1 MTEPPNWTA
10 EQLAQDAEK
19 ARALFRASRL
29 REPLDLYSRFFETFA
44 PVVAD
49 LVDRLPAL
57 ASEPVDV
64 DVVAD
69 LVGDENL
76 LTAFRYLAAPPVS
89 DDDLKTLADTTLSA
103 ATLRSDM
110 HQARRVRDTLL
121 HIIDPHRFPW
131 IAQGRVATGA
141 ERRVAVVAT
150 TALIAVRKVETSRR
164 SNARKLQENG
174 VKELLRREG
183 FAEVRARDIRTL
195 SESPPPLSY
204 CGECKLGDTRA
215 DLIVRLADDRLAA
228 IECKVSNSA
237 VNSFKRINHET
248 VSKAR
253 AWVEAFGRRQVL
265 PIAVIGGVF
274 KPANLETAQAE
285 GLALIW
291 SHRLDDL
298 AEFVQAQPSVS

>member
-10 EQLAQDAEK
+10 AQLAQDAER
-19 ARALFRASRL
+19 ARALFRASR
-29 REPLDLYSRFFETFA
+29 
-44 PVVAD
+44 
-49 LVDRLPAL
+49 
-57 ASEPVDV
+57 
-64 DVVAD
+64 
-69 LVGDENL
+69 
-76 LTAFRYLAAPPVS
+76 
-89 DDDLKTLADTTLSA
+89 
-103 ATLRSDM
+103 
-110 HQARRVRDTLL
+110 
-121 HIIDPHRFPW
+121 
-131 IAQGRVATGA
+131 
-141 ERRVAVVAT
+141 
-150 TALIAVRKVETSRR
+150 
-164 SNARKLQENG
+164 LQENG
-174 VKELLRREG
+174 VKELLRRAG
-183 FAEVRARDIRTL
+183 FAEVRARDIRIL

-253 AWVEAFGRRQVL
+253 AWMEAFGRRQVL
-265 PIAVIGGVF
+265 SIAVIGGVF

-285 GLALIW
+285 GLALMW

>member
-1 MTEPPNWTA
+1 M
-10 EQLAQDAEK
+10 
-19 ARALFRASRL
+19 FRAERL
-29 REPLDLYSRFFETFA
+29 QEPLDLYSRFFETFA
-44 PVVAD
+44 PIVAD
-49 LVDRLPAL
+49 LVDRLPVL
-57 ASEPVDV
+57 ASEPIDV
-64 DVVAD
+64 DAVAD
-69 LVGDENL
+69 LVRDENQ

-103 ATLRSDM
+103 TTLLGDT
-110 HQARRVRDTLL
+110 HQARRIRDTLL
-121 HIIDPHRFPW
+121 QIIDPHRFPW
-131 IAQGRVATGA
+131 IGQGRVATGL

-150 TALIAVRKVETSRR
+150 AALIAVRKVETSRR

-174 VKELLRREG
+174 VKELLQREG
-183 FAEVRARDIRTL
+183 FTEVRARDIRIL
-195 SESPPPLSY
+195 NEAPPPLSY

-215 DLIVRLADDRLAA
+215 DLIVRLADARLAA

-237 VNSFKRINHET
+237 VNSFKRVNHET

-274 KPANLETAQAE
+274 KPANLETAQGE
-285 GLALIW
+285 GLALVW

-298 AEFVQAQPSVS
+298 AKFVQATG

>member
-10 EQLAQDAEK
+10 AQLAQDAERAK
-19 ARALFRASRL
+19 ALFRAERL
-29 REPLDLYSRFFETFA
+29 QEPLDLYSRFFETFE
-44 PVVAD
+44 PIVAD
-49 LVDRLPAL
+49 LVDRLPVL
-57 ASEPVDV
+57 ASEPIDV
-64 DVVAD
+64 DAVAD
-69 LVGDENL
+69 LVRDENQ

-103 ATLRSDM
+103 TTLLGDT
-110 HQARRVRDTLL
+110 HQARRIRDTLL
-121 HIIDPHRFPW
+121 QIIDPHRFPW
-131 IAQGRVATGA
+131 IGQGRVATGL

-150 TALIAVRKVETSRR
+150 AALIAVRKVETSRR

-174 VKELLRREG
+174 VKELLQREG
-183 FAEVRARDIRTL
+183 FTEVRARDIRIL
-195 SESPPPLSY
+195 NEAPPPLSY

-215 DLIVRLADDRLAA
+215 DLIVRLADARLAA

-237 VNSFKRINHET
+237 VNSFKRVNHET

-274 KPANLETAQAE
+274 KPANLETAQGE
-285 GLALIW
+285 GLALVW

-298 AEFVQAQPSVS
+298 AKFVQATG